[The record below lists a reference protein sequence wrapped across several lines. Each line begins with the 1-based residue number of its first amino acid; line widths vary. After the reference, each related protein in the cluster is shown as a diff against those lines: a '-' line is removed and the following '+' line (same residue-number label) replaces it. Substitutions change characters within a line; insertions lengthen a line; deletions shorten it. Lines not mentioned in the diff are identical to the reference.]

1 MISELIDTMAYFENG
16 ILIAIVIDAV
26 LLLTITAT
34 NSRKSFNVLSYII
47 ALLLLIPLT
56 YQMSRMAGAFS
67 ISSSASTLERIVDEI
82 SPTLSN
88 YVSSITDSEI
98 GWFVFRRVMW
108 SAMFMALAGFGIYA
122 TMDTKRDPRG
132 HATPSGVRTGRRY
145 NSTTS
150 RRR

>member
-88 YVSSITDSEI
+88 YVSSITDREI

-132 HATPSGVRTGRRY
+132 HATP
-145 NSTTS
+145 
-150 RRR
+150 